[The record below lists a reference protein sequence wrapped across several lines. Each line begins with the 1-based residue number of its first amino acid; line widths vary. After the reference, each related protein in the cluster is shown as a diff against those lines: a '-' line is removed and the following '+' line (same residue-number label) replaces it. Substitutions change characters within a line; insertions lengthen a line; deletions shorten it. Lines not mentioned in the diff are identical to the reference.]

1 MPRKIDIS
9 QMTPDEIVTYAEKVK
24 QQNRD
29 RVKKHYNN
37 TIKTD
42 PERYEAWLQQ
52 CREANKRQY
61 HKKNEQHQHLV
72 FACVNAW
79 IQSER
84 FNELSS

>member
-9 QMTPDEIVTYAEKVK
+9 QMTTEQIVAYAEKVK

-52 CREANKRQY
+52 CREANNRQY
-61 HKKNEQHQHLV
+61 YKRIATREQQLEQLINPL
-72 FACVNAW
+72 C
-79 IQSER
+79 
-84 FNELSS
+84 

>member
-42 PERYEAWLQQ
+42 PEKYKLWLQK
-52 CREANKRQY
+52 CKEANKRQY
-61 HKKNEQHQHLV
+61 NKKNEQLEQLIL
-72 FACVNAW
+72 C
-79 IQSER
+79 
-84 FNELSS
+84 

>member
-9 QMTPDEIVTYAEKVK
+9 QMTPDEIVAYVEKVK

-37 TIKTD
+37 TIKTN
-42 PERYEAWLQQ
+42 PERYELWLQQ

-61 HKKNEQHQHLV
+61 FKRTNEQPMV
-72 FACVNAW
+72 AT
-79 IQSER
+79 
-84 FNELSS
+84 

>member
-9 QMTPDEIVTYAEKVK
+9 QMTPDEIVAYAEKVK

-42 PERYEAWLQQ
+42 PTRYEAWLQQ
-52 CREANKRQY
+52 CREANNRQY
-61 HKKNEQHQHLV
+61 YKRIATREQQLEQLMNPL
-72 FACVNAW
+72 C
-79 IQSER
+79 
-84 FNELSS
+84 